1 MTQELNLQ
9 KVHVCKKG
17 STVGRVP
24 GLLLGS
30 KENGI
35 LIRMCTKVGC
45 DVPVGLTRAC
55 DMDVYTT
62 ELHVCVTST
71 EEETEALAELSSRL
85 GSYEKFYELAIPEGI
100 DPLFVRYQEFF
111 PNRFTF

>member
-24 GLLLGS
+24 GLLLGN
-30 KENGI
+30 KDNGI

-62 ELHVCVTST
+62 ELRVYVTPT
-71 EEETEALAELSSRL
+71 QEEIVALAQLSNRL
-85 GSYEKFYELAIPEGI
+85 GSYEKFYELAIPEGV